1 MGRLFF
7 LALLASVTALGNAS
21 YAVTAAQIAEVIGF
35 SVPTGKSVIYVYR
48 KQGALPGA
56 DSALR
61 LNGIGVGET
70 KPNTFMRF
78 EVDPGQQTLTLESAA
93 NLRLDVETKVGE
105 SYFVL
110 LGNNLALVDT
120 NQGRENVLA
129 SRMLDNEFTKKSP
142 VKTTSF
148 AVVVPTVV
156 SQTPPASAANT
167 NTAVAI
173 ANPSPRPTVVA
184 PPTQVRATAPTVVAT
199 PAPAPVPVQAAAPK
213 VAPAPAPAPVPAPV
227 QASVPKAVPAPAPAP
242 APAPVQVAVA
252 STSVTQ
258 KPVLATPPAPVA
270 MPAPVA
276 KAVPSPQTS
285 ARAAMPYQLETIP
298 FQAGVSSVTVENLAK
313 KVGCRGGQGA
323 GLITEKGPV
332 EIYRMLCDNGT
343 AFLARCEFRQCKQ
356 M

>member
-7 LALLASVTALGNAS
+7 LALLVSVTALGNAS
-21 YAVTAAQIAEVIGF
+21 YAVTAAQIAEVISF

-129 SRMLDNEFTKKSP
+129 SRMLDNEFAKKSP

-156 SQTPPASAANT
+156 SQTPPASTANT

-213 VAPAPAPAPVPAPV
+213 VAPAPAPAPV
-227 QASVPKAVPAPAPAP
+227 QASVPKAVPAPAP

-276 KAVPSPQTS
+276 KAVPPPQTS